1 MERLYVWLNL
11 SRDLWKSMLQA
22 MSKLNLL
29 EYLARIMLLLLLMLI
44 PDSFNIS
51 NADVEGKQLNY
62 LLGHLIVLSLYT
74 LREAGLV

>member
-1 MERLYVWLNL
+1 MQRQ
-11 SRDLWKSMLQA
+11 SQDLWKSMLQA

-29 EYLARIMLLLLLMLI
+29 EYLARMMILLMLI
-44 PDSFNIS
+44 ADI
-51 NADVEGKQLNY
+51 ADVEGKQLNY